1 MHRTTR
7 AAAAHR
13 DAEASADAAPRQPWS
28 LLILLCVA
36 QFMVVLDMTVA
47 NVALPSIGADLD
59 FAAGDLQWVITSYL
73 LFTGGLLL
81 LGGRIADV
89 VGHRRVFLTGLL
101 IFTAASLASGLASS
115 PATLIAARAAQGFGA
130 ALLTPG
136 ALAIITATY
145 IGTRRTTALST
156 WGAIAGAGAGVG
168 VVLGGILTTWLSWEW
183 VFLVNVPVGLV
194 AGVLALHIVPSA
206 PPARG
211 GRARVDLPGA
221 LASARRCTDGLGY
234 GGA

>member
-130 ALLTPG
+130 APADPRRARHHHGDLHRYTAHDRAQHLGRDRRRRRRCRRRPRRDSHD
-136 ALAIITATY
+136 LAQLGMGVPRQRPRGTGGRRACIAHRPVCAT
-145 IGTRRTTALST
+145 GPRRSR
-156 WGAIAGAGAGVG
+156 AGR
-168 VVLGGILTTWLSWEW
+168 
-183 VFLVNVPVGLV
+183 
-194 AGVLALHIVPSA
+194 
-206 PPARG
+206 PAR
-211 GRARVDLPGA
+211 RAGL
-221 LASARRCTDGLGY
+221 SA
-234 GGA
+234 AMH